1 MPAPEEMSADTEL
14 VMAAGDSAYFTGG
27 ISGQATN
34 AGQEPTAIL
43 VASIADPLAAPPPAP
58 RRHRSGAGR

>member
-1 MPAPEEMSADTEL
+1 MAADTEL

-43 VASIADPLAAPPPAP
+43 VASIEPRGGDMGGTPAP
-58 RRHRSGAGR
+58 

>member
-1 MPAPEEMSADTEL
+1 MPAPEEMAADTEL

-43 VASIADPLAAPPPAP
+43 VASIEPRGGDMGGTPAP
-58 RRHRSGAGR
+58 